1 MNKMYLHASESGVD
15 GGGVVLCLLVE
26 EADVGHGGAGAV
38 NTIMYSHTTAL
49 SRFCHFNANTEQET
63 FNLIN

>member
-1 MNKMYLHASESGVD
+1 MNKMYLHASESGID

-38 NTIMYSHTTAL
+38 NTIMYTVTPPH
-49 SRFCHFNANTEQET
+49 
-63 FNLIN
+63 